1 MLPGE
6 INKPRGKKN
15 KGENVKKRKKHTGK
29 YKKWFESFSILFGI
43 GLKGGRGAGGRW
55 EIAVNIY
62 FRSMMEKFEN
72 NLRAIIKR
80 RQQKNS
86 GKYVE
91 KLKRKAEKGDGI
103 VG

>member
-1 MLPGE
+1 
-6 INKPRGKKN
+6 
-15 KGENVKKRKKHTGK
+15 
-29 YKKWFESFSILFGI
+29 
-43 GLKGGRGAGGRW
+43 
-55 EIAVNIY
+55 
-62 FRSMMEKFEN
+62 MEKFEN